1 MGADFRRKGAFPA
14 GASGPMTRSE
24 SHMPLRRI
32 TLAAATLTMLALACA
47 PGGQG
52 PGPAAAGPPPGA
64 VAAAPPAAGPASAT
78 GQPDLDAAL
87 CAPLL
92 IEQDLGFG
100 THVVMR
106 RLPDAADMDDLRSLN
121 GLRQVVLALPEWPAD
136 YAALAPLQHAILP
149 TDVELVVLLP
159 GWPPTRA
166 ALDAWNLLGGNLRLI
181 LVVPGPPGDRALI
194 SELNRVRNLERVI
207 AQMAYPDRSGFE
219 RLQRPLSFRVVRN

>member
-1 MGADFRRKGAFPA
+1 
-14 GASGPMTRSE
+14 
-24 SHMPLRRI
+24 MPLRRI
-32 TLAAATLTMLALACA
+32 TLAAAALTLSALACA

-52 PGPAAAGPPPGA
+52 PGPAAADPPPSAGA
-64 VAAAPPAAGPASAT
+64 VAAVPPTARPTPPT
-78 GQPDLDAAL
+78 GQPDLEAAL
-87 CAPLL
+87 CAPIL

-106 RLPDAADMDDLRSLN
+106 RLPDAADMDDLRVLN

-136 YAALAPLQHAILP
+136 YAALAPLQHAVLP

-181 LVVPGPPGDRALI
+181 LVVGGPPADRALI

-207 AQMAYPDRSGFE
+207 AQMEYPDRSGFE